1 MYRFWSICFLALTR
15 HSVRFLAVRVSCVFI
30 VIADA
35 YISGIIQIYNVIAIF
50 NTQRN
55 RYYSVYVV
63 ILVRFHFP
71 FITGSFDQKR
81 IVEKPLIEKYQY
93 ATFSLCVFFDMVC
106 DQKVKNKLWGFGKS
120 KKIKTW
126 IKASILNFLI
136 LKLFKFYIVEAFK

>member
-1 MYRFWSICFLALTR
+1 MNCKPLHNIISHSIISQRNSLYRFWSICFLALTR

-93 ATFSLCVFFDMVC
+93 ATFSLCVFFD
-106 DQKVKNKLWGFGKS
+106 KKLIWFM
-120 KKIKTW
+120 IKR
-126 IKASILNFLI
+126 
-136 LKLFKFYIVEAFK
+136 